1 MKHVGW
7 MGFVLLV
14 IACEKQSKLD
24 STLAIDQAGGG
35 GDVETRLRRI
45 EAKLD
50 KYGEALDFLAKVYE
64 QQKAQQDAEAR
75 AEHAPDAVFGVAVAD
90 DVKAGLVDG
99 PATAPVTIVK
109 AFDFACP
116 YCMRVNDTMHELVAD
131 YRGKVRVVF
140 KNLVVHPDTAM
151 PAHLASC
158 AAAKQGKYVAFKD
171 AFWEKGFKPYM
182 DSQGRNRDSLGKD
195 NILVIA
201 KGVGLDAAKLA
212 TDMDGAECKALV
224 RSDMTELEKFQV
236 NATPAFFI
244 NGQFVGGAM
253 PKESFKEI
261 IDAKL
266 KIAEASGVAGAEYY
280 EREIVGKGEKKFR
293 SKMDPKP
300 N

>member
-1 MKHVGW
+1 MKHVG
-7 MGFVLLV
+7 VIACALLAV
-14 IACEKQSKLD
+14 ACEKQSQ
-24 STLAIDQAGGG
+24 LAKHPGAPSS
-35 GDVETRLRRI
+35 GDVEARLRAI

-50 KYGEALDFLAKVYE
+50 RYGEALEFLAKVYE
-64 QQKAQQDAEAR
+64 QQKQQLEAEER
-75 AEHAPDAVFGVAVAD
+75 AEHAPDAVFGIAVAD

-99 PATAPVTIVK
+99 PATAPVTVVK

-131 YRGKVRVVF
+131 YRGKVRVVY

-158 AAAKQGKYVAFKD
+158 AAAKQGKYLAFKD
-171 AFWEKGFKPYM
+171 AFWTLGFKPYL
-182 DSQGRNRDSLGKD
+182 DSQGKNRDSLGKD
-195 NILVIA
+195 NLLVIA
-201 KGVGLDAAKLA
+201 KGLGLDATRLSA
-212 TDMDGAECKALV
+212 DMDGADCKALV
-224 RSDMTELEKFQV
+224 HKDMEELEKFKV

-244 NGQFVGGAM
+244 NGQFVGGAL
-253 PKESFKEI
+253 PKETFKEI

-266 KIAEASGVAGAEYY
+266 KIAEASGVAGADYY

-293 SKMDPKP
+293 SKLDPRP